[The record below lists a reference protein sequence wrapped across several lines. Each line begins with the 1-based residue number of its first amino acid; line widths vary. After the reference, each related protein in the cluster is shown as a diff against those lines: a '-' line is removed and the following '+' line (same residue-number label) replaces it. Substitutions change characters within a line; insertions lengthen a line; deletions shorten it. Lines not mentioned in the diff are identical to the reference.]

1 MAPHESR
8 VVFVGQNDCRIEDF
22 AIPETLAPDQVLVRN
37 EASLVSAG
45 TELAILRKTH
55 RGFATRPVPSW
66 IDYPHY
72 PGYANVGRVIAV
84 GERVTT
90 VVKEDL
96 VWHPSPHATVSVLS
110 SVDCKIVPLGVSPQD
125 AVFFALA
132 QVSMTSIRR
141 APCVLG
147 EAVLVS
153 GAGLVGILCAQLYK
167 LAGARV
173 TIADPSK
180 GRLDRAQHAG
190 LHEVIDLTATTLEA
204 WYATHPSQKATLVVE
219 AAGVEANIDSCLKA
233 AATGGRVVL
242 LGSPRK
248 PMEID
253 PYTDIHRKGLTV
265 MGAHS
270 STVEKAVRDADVDY
284 LLQLCGGA
292 LHLDAIRTHV
302 LPYTELPTLYDKLES
317 SLDEYLGVVLTY

>member
-1 MAPHESR
+1 MARQESR
-8 VVFVGQNDCRIEDF
+8 VVFVGQNDCRIEEF
-22 AIPETLAPDQVLVRN
+22 SIPEGLDPDQVLVRN

-55 RGFATRPVPSW
+55 RGFVTRPVASW
-66 IDYPHY
+66 VNYPFY
-72 PGYANVGRVIAV
+72 PGYASVGRVIAV

-90 VVKEDL
+90 VVKGDL
-96 VWHPSPHATVSVLS
+96 VWHPSPHATVSVLPAN
-110 SVDCKIVPLGVSPQD
+110 DCRIVPSGVRPQD

-132 QVSMTSIRR
+132 QVAITAIRR

-153 GAGLVGILCAQLYK
+153 GAGLVGILCAQFYK
-167 LAGARV
+167 LAGACV
-173 TIADPSK
+173 TIADFSK
-180 GRLDRAQHAG
+180 GRLDRAQHLG
-190 LHEVIDLTATTLEA
+190 LSAVIDLTATTLGD
-204 WYATHPSQKATLVVE
+204 WYAAHPGQEATLVVE
-219 AAGVEANIDSCLKA
+219 AAGVEANIDACLKV

-253 PYTDIHRKGLTV
+253 PYTDIHLKGLTV
-265 MGAHS
+265 VGAHS
-270 STVEKAVRDADVDY
+270 QTVEKAVREMDVDY
-284 LLQLCGGA
+284 LFQLCGGA

-302 LPYTELPTLYDKLES
+302 LPFTEAPTLYDRLES